1 MEPAEYL
8 RLSHLEHNHW
18 WYVGMNNIAAQ
29 MLKRMERPTE
39 THRILDAG
47 CGTGGSL
54 TWLKEFGAAYGI
66 DHHVLAM
73 SLAKEKGH
81 RRISRATVSSL
92 PFAEA
97 TFDVVTSFD
106 VLYHVDV
113 SDDVAALKEMARVMV
128 PGGVLLFRLPAI
140 KWLCGS
146 PHDRVVHTRHRYTR
160 GEVTRKINEAGI
172 EPVRITYANTILFL
186 PAMLWRLAG
195 IATASGKSSDLRD
208 SGSVIDRACA
218 ALLRLEAMVLNFAD
232 FPIGLSVFA
241 IAKKGRI

>member
-1 MEPAEYL
+1 MDPAEYL
-8 RLSHLEHNHW
+8 RLSQLESNHW

-39 THRILDAG
+39 TRRILDAG

-54 TWLKEFGAAYGI
+54 TWLKEFDAVYGI
-66 DHHVLAM
+66 DHHVLAL
-73 SLAKEKGH
+73 SLAQEGGH

-92 PFAEA
+92 PFAEG

-128 PGGVLLFRLPAI
+128 PGGLLLFRLPAL
-140 KWLCGS
+140 KWLGGS
-146 PHDRVVHTRHRYTR
+146 PHDRAVHTRHRYTR
-160 GEVTRKINEAGI
+160 GEVTQKIQEARM

-186 PAMLWRLAG
+186 PAMLWRLSGRAIAAG
-195 IATASGKSSDLRD
+195 KASDLRLP
-208 SGSVIDRACA
+208 GPIINRACT

-241 IAKKGRI
+241 IAKKGTT